1 VCLILLQKT
10 YAELLTYETAILD
23 GTISAGSLPLNEPT
37 GGVAKDAFVAVRQ
50 WAQWFEEAG
59 ASTSTGP
66 SVWEPAL
73 KAEILARFAQAIR
86 SSEYGALV
94 NDASRQLQ
102 TAIDT
107 YAVNDFSDA
116 TQMFGVAALSPQRV
130 RLFVIRNCVRRRP
143 RFMPPVA
150 EVDAALKWAMR
161 QLSSRGAWQFRIRDI
176 TIAIPTSSG
185 GSSPSIT
192 GLASGETFKAILTN
206 SLHYVDSTGVYAGE
220 TIDWASPDDYA
231 ALRAIHG
238 STTGRPQVFRI
249 ETRSGPTPYWQF
261 SPRPDQAYTVQALA
275 LIGPPTLQTAASD
288 TTAMV
293 RFPDE
298 FESLIPTLVL
308 AKILRD
314 NGKPGWEV
322 SWNQAQAEIDKWA
335 QFYSKTAE
343 GESDNSPRDV
353 YGDRFEQSSVGM

>member
-1 VCLILLQKT
+1 MCLILLQKT

-23 GTISAGSLPLNEPT
+23 GTISSGSLPLNEPT

-59 ASTSTGP
+59 ASTSSGP

-86 SSEYGALV
+86 PAEYGVLV

-192 GLASGETFKAILTN
+192 GWSRPG
-206 SLHYVDSTGVYAGE
+206 VDRVPTVPLVTLGGNRPPAGLGWAAWLWQ
-220 TIDWASPDDYA
+220 IDRKYS
-231 ALRAIHG
+231 RR
-238 STTGRPQVFRI
+238 RPL
-249 ETRSGPTPYWQF
+249 
-261 SPRPDQAYTVQALA
+261 SPRCRWSGLRGICSLDSRRSRCA
-275 LIGPPTLQTAASD
+275 GPGRA
-288 TTAMV
+288 
-293 RFPDE
+293 
-298 FESLIPTLVL
+298 
-308 AKILRD
+308 
-314 NGKPGWEV
+314 
-322 SWNQAQAEIDKWA
+322 
-335 QFYSKTAE
+335 
-343 GESDNSPRDV
+343 PRDSWTTSA
-353 YGDRFEQSSVGM
+353 GLSLGRWSAP